1 MRYYVISDTHS
12 FYTETVNALAAVGY
26 FADTKP
32 NKLIILGD
40 FFDRGKESWAMQE
53 FLLDQMA
60 GDKVILIRGNHEDLF
75 LELADKDNGIA
86 YNQHVTNGTYHT
98 ALALTGMSKNEAYV
112 NYLLAENMRKTPFY
126 KKIIPSTVDYYE
138 TENYVFVHGWIPEI
152 DDWRKANPYQWAEA
166 RWTNGMKAVKQTKEP
181 KTIVC
186 GHWNCSYG
194 HSKRDNIPEL
204 GDGAN
209 FEPYYEKG
217 IIAID
222 ACTAYSRKVNCIV
235 LEDNP
240 L

>member
-1 MRYYVISDTHS
+1 MRYYVISDTHG
-12 FYTETVNALAAVGY
+12 FYTETVNALAEVGY
-26 FADTKP
+26 FADTEP

-40 FFDRGKESWAMQE
+40 FFDRGAEAKEMQE
-53 FLLDQMA
+53 FILDQMA
-60 GDKVILIRGNHEDLF
+60 GNKVILIRGNHEDLF
-75 LELADKDNGIA
+75 LELANKDNGMA
-86 YNQHVTNGTYHT
+86 YNQHLTNGTYDT

-126 KKIIPSTVDYYE
+126 KEIIPSTIDYYE

-152 DDWRKANPYQWAEA
+152 DNWRNANPSQWEDA
-166 RWTNGMKAVKQTKEP
+166 RWINGMKAVKRTNEQ

-186 GHWNCSYG
+186 GHWHCSYG
-194 HSKRDNIPEL
+194 HSKRDNTPEF
-204 GDGAN
+204 GEGAN
-209 FEPYYEKG
+209 FEPYYRKG

-222 ACTAYSRKVNCIV
+222 ACTAYSGKVNYIV